1 MSWHMQVII
10 LDLGLLLAAPPPKSS
25 SWLKQKEL
33 IHQLDSAAFVKW
45 EWSRVSFIL
54 ASPGRIK
61 DPESKW
67 CVAESQIRKV
77 A

>member
-1 MSWHMQVII
+1 MQVII

-45 EWSRVSFIL
+45 EWSSVSFI
-54 ASPGRIK
+54 
-61 DPESKW
+61 
-67 CVAESQIRKV
+67 
-77 A
+77 